1 MEVRRSGLW
10 APDRLHSF
18 KWKSIK
24 SFNSASAK
32 TGILIKYLT
41 FSGSVKPAVF
51 DVHILIVYG
60 LLRSQPVICPYIHF
74 RGIQSLENATYTIHT
89 PLPQS
94 RRLNYESQ
102 VIIWQVIFAVNTR
115 FHELAT

>member
-1 MEVRRSGLW
+1 MN
-10 APDRLHSF
+10 RLHSF

-32 TGILIKYLT
+32 TGTLIKYLT

-51 DVHILIVYG
+51 HVHILIVYS
-60 LLRSQPVICPYIHF
+60 LLRLQPVICPYIHF
-74 RGIQSLENATYTIHT
+74 RGIQSLENATYTIHP

-94 RRLNYESQ
+94 TRLNYASCLSL
-102 VIIWQVIFAVNTR
+102 R
-115 FHELAT
+115 